1 MSLKDEIRDMRMDP
15 PGGDW
20 DESLYERVEETTE
33 CELCNGLGFD
43 ETISN
48 CCGGTRDAD
57 TGLCLHCKDHS
68 DPSPCPD
75 CNGTGIIK

>member
-15 PGGDW
+15 PAGDW
-20 DESLYERVEETTE
+20 DESLNERDEDIKE

-43 ETISN
+43 DTISD
-48 CCGGTRDAD
+48 CCGAKREPDL
-57 TGLCLHCKDHS
+57 GLCYECYDHC

-75 CNGTGIIK
+75 CMGTGIIK